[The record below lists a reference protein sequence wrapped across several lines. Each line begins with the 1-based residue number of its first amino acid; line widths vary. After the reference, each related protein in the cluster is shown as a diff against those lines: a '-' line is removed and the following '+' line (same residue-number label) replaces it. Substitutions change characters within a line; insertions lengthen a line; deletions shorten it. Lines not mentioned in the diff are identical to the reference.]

1 MGVLINVEGL
11 KESTGGKEKVVFY
24 DANGKTIDNLE
35 NVSLS
40 QNEVEYTVVVHKK
53 KDLQITAGTTGTPQS
68 GYSLESL
75 TVSPKSVSVSGNANL
90 LEGISSIT
98 LPNLDISSIS
108 SDLVKSYS
116 IEDYL
121 PKGLSLTE
129 PNNTVTVTAKI
140 QKNAEPS
147 KESNESE
154 ESSKPTE
161 ESASPSSAESGSVE
175 EEGTEKKQ
183 ESKSGT
189 SSEKKGNAE
198 ESRQSTPEGKSPG
211 AETKS

>member
-11 KESTGGKEKVVFY
+11 KESTGGKENVVFY

-161 ESASPSSAESGSVE
+161 ESASPSSAESGSVD

-198 ESRQSTPEGKSPG
+198 DLKRSREGM
-211 AETKS
+211 